1 MRNFATFLA
10 KVVEIEGS
18 APVSLYQ
25 TDVTSFSEDGRGV
38 KWRIHE
44 LWPHDSSNFALHY
57 ITTMFLSKHFL
68 RKKFLPS
75 VDPKQ
80 HI

>member
-44 LWPHDSSNFALHY
+44 L
-57 ITTMFLSKHFL
+57 
-68 RKKFLPS
+68 
-75 VDPKQ
+75 
-80 HI
+80 